1 MSYVFFAI
9 CKIDSSSKAESI
21 IKNASQT
28 SREHDKHYKST
39 SYS

>member
-9 CKIDSSSKAESI
+9 CKIDLSSKAESI

-28 SREHDKHYKST
+28 SREHDKSIT
-39 SYS
+39 YS